1 MTYNEKTNELNV
13 PDITMYEMVKRL
25 AEDHPSATAYEYL
38 GTTGT
43 YSGLFEKTDEFAK
56 SFAACGVKAGDIVT
70 ICMPN
75 TPEAV
80 FAIYALN
87 KMGAAANVIHPLS
100 AQAEIRRYI
109 NSAQSRVLVAV
120 DMCVPKINGIINET
134 KLEKVVVIS
143 PADSMPA
150 LLKTAY
156 TIKTKKTIL
165 PEDKRFIRLKDFIAL
180 GREKDLPV
188 TEADPDLPAVILHS
202 GGTTG
207 TPKEI
212 VLTNKGFNSL
222 GTQAL
227 KVLKDVTVND
237 RVLAILPVFH
247 AFGLG
252 VCVHVTFCLGACSV
266 LIPRFEAAKFTKL
279 MKKHKPSMVFGVPT
293 LYEALMNAPHSEK
306 LDLSNLKY
314 MVSGG
319 DSLSETLEKRLNNY
333 LKTTGAG
340 IKVIQGY
347 GLTESLGAVCLAAGD
362 GYKSGSIGKP
372 LPGNRFCIVKPGT
385 CELLPANT
393 DGEICINGPTLMA
406 GYRNNEKETNEV
418 LRKHEDGRVWLHT
431 GDIGSIDEDGCI
443 FYRLRLKRLIISSGY
458 NVYPQHIEKIIEQH
472 KAVAKCTVIGIPH
485 PYKVEVAKAYI
496 VLKDNYSESDEI
508 RYSIREHCRRN
519 LARYSVPAEFEFRKE
534 IPQTLLGKTDF
545 NALKKE
551 HMAKYA
557 NGENRTNGKNIKE
570 LGKQK
575 EEERSG
581 NTGVQDAGTC
591 A

>member
-25 AEDHPSATAYEYL
+25 AAKHPGATAYEYL

-43 YSGLFEKTDEFAK
+43 YSELFENIDSFAK
-56 SFAACGVKAGDIVT
+56 SFTACGVKAGDIVT

-80 FAIYALN
+80 FAVYALN

-100 AQAEIRRYI
+100 AQAEILRYI
-109 NSAQSRVLVAV
+109 NSAESKVLVVV
-120 DMCVPKINGIINET
+120 DM
-134 KLEKVVVIS
+134 
-143 PADSMPA
+143 
-150 LLKTAY
+150 
-156 TIKTKKTIL
+156 
-165 PEDKRFIRLKDFIAL
+165 FIGVKEFLSL
-180 GREKDLPV
+180 GKERDLTV
-188 TEADPDLPAVILHS
+188 TEASPDLPAVILHS

-212 VLTNKGFNSL
+212 LLTNKGFNSL

-227 KVLKDVTVND
+227 IVLRDVTVND
-237 RVLAILPVFH
+237 KVLAILPVFH

-333 LKTTGAG
+333 LQKTGAG

-347 GLTESLGAVCLAAGD
+347 GLTESLGAVCLATGD
-362 GYKSGSIGKP
+362 GYKPGSIGKP
-372 LPGNRFCIVKPGT
+372 LPGNRFCIVNPGT
-385 CELLPANT
+385 CEVLPANT

-406 GYRNNEKETNEV
+406 GYRNNEEETKGV
-418 LRKHEDGRVWLHT
+418 LIRHDDGRVWLHT
-431 GDIGSIDEDGCI
+431 GDIGAIDEDGCI

-472 KAVAKCTVIGIPH
+472 KAVAKCTVIGVPH

-496 VLKDNYSESDEI
+496 VLKNGYKGSEETT
-508 RYSIREHCRRN
+508 YSIREHCRRN
-519 LARYSVPAEFEFRKE
+519 LAKYSVPAEFEFRKT

-545 NALKKE
+545 NALKAE
-551 HMAKYA
+551 HMAKLA
-557 NGENRTNGKNIKE
+557 NGENKTNGKNIKE
-570 LGKQK
+570 IGKQK